1 MECSF
6 NEVDRTILT
15 GGEKNPKTWTNIYHV
30 FNILCFDK
38 QTETVL
44 HCNLDFSLLNVNEQI
59 G

>member
-15 GGEKNPKTWTNIYHV
+15 GGEKNPKTLTNIYHV

-38 QTETVL
+38 QKETVL
-44 HCNLDFSLLNVNEQI
+44 HLHF
-59 G
+59 